1 MTAGR
6 PPKPNELKRK
16 TGNPGKRALPDLKI
30 VQAIPMAASAPEAPD
45 YLGDD
50 GVKLWNQLWDEAI
63 SWLSPVSDM
72 TAIENAAMLADDL
85 RIARDRYRATR
96 EPADGRVLIQINKSF
111 VDALSSLGFDPTS
124 RSRLGVA
131 EVKAMSAIDKLL
143 EKRQAR

>member
-6 PPKPNELKRK
+6 PPKPNEIKRK
-16 TGNPGKRALPDLKI
+16 TGNPGKRPLPNLKV
-30 VQAIPMAASAPEAPD
+30 VQVIPMANQMPEPPESLQEA
-45 YLGDD
+45 GI
-50 GVKLWNQLWDEAI
+50 KLWEQVWNEAI

-85 RIARDRYRATR
+85 KIARDRYRATR

-111 VDALSSLGFDPTS
+111 VDSLSSLGFDPTS

-131 EVKAMSAIDKLL
+131 EVKAVSAIDKLL

>member
-16 TGNPGKRALPDLKI
+16 TGNPGKRALPNLKV
-30 VQAIPMAASAPEAPD
+30 VQAIPMAASTPDAPD

-63 SWLSPVSDM
+63 SWLKPVSDM

>member
-16 TGNPGKRALPDLKI
+16 TGNPGKRPLPDLKVI
-30 VQAIPMAASAPEAPD
+30 TTIPMASTIPDAPD
-45 YLGDD
+45 YLGAD
-50 GVKLWNQLWDEAI
+50 GVKLWNQIWNDAI
-63 SWLSPVSDM
+63 TWLSPVSDIP
-72 TAIENAAMLADDL
+72 AIENAAMLADDL
-85 RIARDRYRATR
+85 KMARDRYRATR
-96 EPADGRVLIQINKSF
+96 EPADGRVLIQINKAF

-143 EKRQAR
+143 EKRQAK